1 MSTFALSPLA
11 NIGIIRLQKD
21 DIASSAEDS
30 DRSRVRI
37 WTTTEAVGFGKSL
50 SRRQKQ
56 PDSPTRSG
64 WKEGRGSRLVA
75 KAGPP
80 SNTTLIFAFVFPLS
94 LLVITVLNAIRI
106 ADKLDEKFLEELAV
120 NQAIMNEDAAAAA
133 DDDNGDGYG
142 SGHDSNL
149 TVLEEEASVPRLR
162 NRPKRLI

>member
-11 NIGIIRLQKD
+11 NIGIIRSQKD
-21 DIASSAEDS
+21 DIASSAEAS

-64 WKEGRGSRLVA
+64 WKEGRGYRLVA

-106 ADKLDEKFLEELAV
+106 ADKLDENFFEEVMELTTSLSEYHSY
-120 NQAIMNEDAAAAA
+120 IWMF
-133 DDDNGDGYG
+133 DNLGYE
-142 SGHDSNL
+142 
-149 TVLEEEASVPRLR
+149 TKV
-162 NRPKRLI
+162 